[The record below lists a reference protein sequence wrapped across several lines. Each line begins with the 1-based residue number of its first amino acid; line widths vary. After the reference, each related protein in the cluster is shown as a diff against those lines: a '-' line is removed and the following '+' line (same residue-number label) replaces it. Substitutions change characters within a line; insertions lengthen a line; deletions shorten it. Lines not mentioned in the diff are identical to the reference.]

1 MNDPAPAPARV
12 LVLNAASARLGA
24 RFGLLE
30 HRVLRHEGLS
40 EGQGAANGL
49 APLLDHGIRT
59 LGWRASSLDVIA
71 VVVGPGSFTGLRAS
85 LALAHGLALGSG
97 AAVVGVTVGEALAPA
112 LRKLADG
119 DAVWCASQARRG
131 RVFIERPD
139 LDDAPVSAAMLDAL
153 PPCDDPVLVA
163 GDAEAA
169 VADALLHR
177 GDRVRRAG
185 IAAPSMLEIAD
196 AVARR
201 LSGALP
207 PRPAQPLYVDAPE
220 ARSPMTQPAA

>member
-1 MNDPAPAPARV
+1 M
-12 LVLNAASARLGA
+12 LNAASARLGA

-30 HRVLRHEGLS
+30 HGVLRHEGLS

-49 APLLDHGIRT
+49 APLLDRT
-59 LGWRASSLDVIA
+59 LRALGWRASSLDMIA

-85 LALAHGLALGSG
+85 LALAHGLALGGG

-112 LRKLADG
+112 LRTQAG
-119 DAVWCASQARRG
+119 DAAVWCASQARRG

-139 LDDAPVSAAMLDAL
+139 LDDAPIHAAMLDAL
-153 PPCDDPVLVA
+153 PPCDGPVLVA

-169 VADALLHR
+169 LVDALLQR
-177 GDRVRRAG
+177 GDQVRRAG
-185 IAAPSMLEIAD
+185 IAAPSVREIAS
-196 AVARR
+196 AASRR

-207 PRPAQPLYVDAPE
+207 SRPAQPLYVDAPE
-220 ARSPMTQPAA
+220 ARLPTAQPLA